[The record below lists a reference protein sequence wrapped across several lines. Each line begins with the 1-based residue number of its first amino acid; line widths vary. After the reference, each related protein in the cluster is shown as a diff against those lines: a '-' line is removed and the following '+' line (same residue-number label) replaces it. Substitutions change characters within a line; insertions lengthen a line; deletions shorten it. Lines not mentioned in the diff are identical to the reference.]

1 MRRYAK
7 LLTAVLMLV
16 AMMGAAVAELWEDA
30 FRGDAA
36 AQMKLGDIYANGHV
50 VPQDYGEAARWY
62 RLAAD
67 QGYAAAQIAL
77 GLVYYIGLGVP
88 KDHKEAAR
96 WYRLAAEQGDA
107 KAQRRL
113 GDMYF
118 NGEGVPQDYGEAAK
132 WHLLPTDWADYLLE
146 ESAPKSR
153 YRMKPEQKQRIA
165 PGDYWPAPPSPGCR
179 DCR

>member
-1 MRRYAK
+1 
-7 LLTAVLMLV
+7 MLV
-16 AMMGAAVAELWEDA
+16 AMAGATVAGPWEDA

-36 AQMKLGDIYANGHV
+36 AQMKLGDVYANGHG

-88 KDHKEAAR
+88 KDDEEAAR

-113 GDMYF
+113 GDMYSS
-118 NGEGVPQDYGEAAK
+118 GRGVPQDYGEAAR
-132 WHLLPTDWADYLLE
+132 WYLLATDPDYLLE
-146 ESAPKSR
+146 ASALKSR
-153 YRMKPEQKQRIA
+153 YRMKPEQKIM
-165 PGDYWPAPPSPGCR
+165 PLGDWPAVPGPGCR